1 MPDGQI
7 PFAIRVVDSLKAV
20 PPEAWDIC
28 AGGGNPFVSHG
39 FLSVLEDSGA
49 ACPDSGWSP
58 HHLLAEDE
66 EGRLLACAPLYL
78 KTHSYGEYVFDWS
91 WAEAWQRSGKAYYP
105 KLQCSVPFTPATGP
119 RLLINPKAQSP
130 ALIKALASAMAALT
144 ERAGLS
150 SAHITFLP
158 EAEAMTLAGKDWL
171 LRTGMQYHWHNHS
184 YGSFDDFLGDLSSR
198 KRKSIRKE
206 REQAA
211 RLGLTI
217 RTLSGSEIT
226 PAHWDAFYGFYLD
239 TVEKKW
245 AHAYLNRE
253 FFQLLG
259 ERLGDKVVLIM
270 AEMDGALVA
279 GALNLRGSDTLYGRN
294 WGSDGDFRFLH
305 FEMCY
310 YRAIDYA
317 IAHGLTRVEAGAQGE
332 HKISR
337 GYLPSATYSL
347 HWIRETPMRAAV
359 DHFLQRERLAVAQSM
374 ADLAELSPF
383 RQDQPGCPSAS
394 KE

>member
-1 MPDGQI
+1 MPDGH
-7 PFAIRVVDSLKAV
+7 PSFTIRVVDSLKAV
-20 PPEAWDIC
+20 SPQSWDAC
-28 AGGGNPFVSHG
+28 AGFDNPFVSHA

-49 ACPDSGWSP
+49 ACPSSGWAP
-58 HHLLAEDE
+58 HHLLAENE

-91 WAEAWQRSGKAYYP
+91 WAEAWQRAGKAYYP
-105 KLQCSVPFTPATGP
+105 KLQCSVPFIPATGP
-119 RLLINPKAQSP
+119 RLLICPDAP
-130 ALIKALASAMAALT
+130 APPLIKSLANAMATLS

-158 EAEAMTLAGKDWL
+158 ETQAMALAGKDWL
-171 LRTGMQYHWHNHS
+171 LRTGMQYHWHNRG
-184 YGSFDDFLGDLSSR
+184 YGSFEDFLGDLSSR

-211 RLGLTI
+211 RLGLSI
-217 RTLSGSEIT
+217 RTLSGADIT
-226 PAHWDAFYGFYLD
+226 AAHWDAFHRFYLD

-245 AHAYLNRE
+245 AHAYLNRA

-259 ERLGDKVVLIM
+259 ERMGDKVVLIM
-270 AEMDGALVA
+270 AEMDGVPVA
-279 GALNLRGSDTLYGRN
+279 GALNLRGGDTLYGRN
-294 WGSDGDFRFLH
+294 WGSDGEFRFLH

-317 IAHGLTRVEAGAQGE
+317 IAHGLKRVEAGAQGE

-347 HWIRETPMRAAV
+347 HWIREAPLRGAV
-359 DHFLQRERLAVAQSM
+359 GHFLERERPAVAQSM
-374 ADLAELSPF
+374 ADLSELSPF
-383 RQDQPGCPSAS
+383 RQDQPGDSVS
-394 KE
+394 SL